1 MKTALLMNGAAG
13 SVEAQGELAH
23 DRAKQLGWD
32 VHFSGERK
40 GSELARELAESGYDM
55 VVAGGGDG
63 TVRQVVQGLSEASR
77 KVVFGVLPLGT
88 GNDLARALRMP
99 LELEPALEAL
109 ARAEGDSRIA
119 PIDLLSLTHG
129 QRMSVCANSVN
140 GGIAP
145 LITEQLDAEL
155 KAKLGPLAFLWAA
168 LGSLKQ
174 LESWP
179 VRYRVDGGAV
189 RESRVVAFVIAN
201 GGSVGG
207 GVQVAPV
214 AKPDDGF
221 LDLVVISAEAS
232 IAELTIAAIQAK
244 FGDLF
249 KSSCVE
255 HVRAQSIQLVEQP
268 ADLAFTVDGEIM
280 SERLQ
285 EVRVLPSA
293 LRAVMGELDG

>member
-13 SVEAQGELAH
+13 SAEAQGQLAH
-23 DRAKQLGWD
+23 DRAQQLGWG
-32 VHFSGERK
+32 VHFAGDSK
-40 GSELARELAESGYDM
+40 CSELARELAESGYDM

-63 TVRQVVQGLSEASR
+63 TVREVVQGLNAASR
-77 KVVFGVLPLGT
+77 KVVLGVLPLGT

-99 LELEPALEAL
+99 LEVEPALEAL
-109 ARAEGDSRIA
+109 ASAEGGSRIA
-119 PIDLLSLTHG
+119 PLDLLSLRHG
-129 QRMSVCANSVN
+129 DGVSVCANSVN

-145 LITEQLDAEL
+145 LITEQLDPEL

-174 LESWP
+174 VTSWP
-179 VRYRVDGGAV
+179 VRYRVDGGAIA
-189 RESRVVAFVIAN
+189 ESRFVAFVVAN

-214 AKPDDGF
+214 AQLNDGLF
-221 LDLVVISAEAS
+221 DLVIISAEAS

-249 KSSCVE
+249 KSGCVE
-255 HVRAQSIQLVEQP
+255 HVRARHVELVEQP
-268 ADLAFTVDGEIM
+268 ADLSFTADGEIV
-280 SERLQ
+280 SERLH

-293 LRAVMGELDG
+293 LRVVMGER